1 MKSNEIVETRLDE
14 LSWKDIPGA
23 KTVAKVGSGL
33 KGAFTAGQSFSGNY
47 NREAGQQEIERV
59 ANMAAPQWFKA
70 QQGYAAQNIQPDK
83 MVPYI
88 EAWTRDWFDTP
99 KLPGYKQVTREPQVS
114 DQGAK
119 KYLQYAA
126 AMQLNPVTPQPGQ
139 QTPPAAGGE
148 PAQQTGAAPAPAAA
162 GQGSQPQQS
171 AQPAQT
177 QQQQANPAHAIFQDP
192 AKFTAEF
199 NKYLQST
206 GLQQLVNFKLK
217 DVLKNMWMRSGGTRV
232 ESKNNKGKRV

>member
-1 MKSNEIVETRLDE
+1 MKTTEIVQEGPWDFA
-14 LSWKDIPGA
+14 KKVAAGVGGA
-23 KTVAKVGSGL
+23 M
-33 KGAFTAGQSFSGNY
+33 TAGQSFKGSY
-47 NREAGQQEIERV
+47 NREAGQQEINRV
-59 ANMAAPQWFKA
+59 ADMAAPQWFKA
-70 QQGYAAQNIQPDK
+70 QQGYAAQNIQPNQ

-88 EAWTRDWFDTP
+88 EAWARDWFDTP

-139 QTPPAAGGE
+139 QPQQAQQ
-148 PAQQTGAAPAPAAA
+148 PAQQQQPQAAQPQQAQQPAQQGAQAAPA
-162 GQGSQPQQS
+162 QQP
-171 AQPAQT
+171 
-177 QQQQANPAHAIFQDP
+177 QANPAHAIFQDP

-217 DVLKNMWMRSGGTRV
+217 DTLKNMWMRSGGTRV

>member
-1 MKSNEIVETRLDE
+1 
-14 LSWKDIPGA
+14 
-23 KTVAKVGSGL
+23 
-33 KGAFTAGQSFSGNY
+33 
-47 NREAGQQEIERV
+47 
-59 ANMAAPQWFKA
+59 
-70 QQGYAAQNIQPDK
+70 

-88 EAWTRDWFDTP
+88 EAWARDWFDTP
-99 KLPGYKQVTREPQVS
+99 KLPGYKQVTKEPQVS

-126 AMQLNPVTPQPGQ
+126 AMQLNPVTPQPQQAQ
-139 QTPPAAGGE
+139 QTQQTQQSQQAQQTQQPQQAQQAQQ
-148 PAQQTGAAPAPAAA
+148 PAQQAAQA
-162 GQGSQPQQS
+162 QQP
-171 AQPAQT
+171 
-177 QQQQANPAHAIFQDP
+177 QANPAHAIFQDP

-199 NKYLQST
+199 NKYIQST

>member
-1 MKSNEIVETRLDE
+1 MKSNEIVQEGPWDFA
-14 LSWKDIPGA
+14 KKVAAGVGGA
-23 KTVAKVGSGL
+23 M
-33 KGAFTAGQSFSGNY
+33 TAGQSFKGSY
-47 NREAGQQEIERV
+47 NREAGQQEINRV
-59 ANMAAPQWFKA
+59 ADMAAPQWFKA
-70 QQGYAAQNIQPDK
+70 QQGYAAQNIQPNQ

-88 EAWTRDWFDTP
+88 EAWARDWFDTP
-99 KLPGYKQVTREPQVS
+99 KLPGYKQVTKEPQVS

-126 AMQLNPVTPQPGQ
+126 AMQLNPVTPQPQQAQ
-139 QTPPAAGGE
+139 QTQQTQQSQQAQQTQQPQQAQQAQQ
-148 PAQQTGAAPAPAAA
+148 PAQQAAQA
-162 GQGSQPQQS
+162 QQP
-171 AQPAQT
+171 
-177 QQQQANPAHAIFQDP
+177 QANPAHAIFQDP

-199 NKYLQST
+199 NKYIQST